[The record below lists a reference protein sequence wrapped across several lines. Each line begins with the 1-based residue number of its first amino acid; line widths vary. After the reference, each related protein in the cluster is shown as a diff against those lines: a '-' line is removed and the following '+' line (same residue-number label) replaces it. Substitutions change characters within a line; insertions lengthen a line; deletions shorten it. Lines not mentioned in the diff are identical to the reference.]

1 MMIKAVLFDA
11 DGTLMDSIA
20 SWRKALKTVLGRR
33 GFPYSEEDFQVLIPL
48 TTKEGG
54 AYLKEKYG
62 FPETG
67 DEIAAEY
74 LGLVESFYATEVELK
89 KGAREI
95 LEYYDSKGI
104 PMAIVTSSERI
115 LIEAVCRRHGISQSF
130 QGLYICSE
138 LGTSKRNPDIF
149 VNTAE
154 VLGAQPSETLV
165 YEDSDYAI
173 ETAVSSGFNV
183 IKVIDE
189 LKAVDIETE
198 R

>member
-1 MMIKAVLFDA
+1 MIKAVLFDA

-62 FPETG
+62 FAETG

-74 LGLVESFYATEVELK
+74 LGLVEGFYATEVELK
-89 KGAREI
+89 KGVREA
-95 LEYYDSKGI
+95 LEYYAGRDI

-115 LIEAVCRRHGISQSF
+115 LIEAACKRHGISQYF

-149 VNTAE
+149 VNTAKALDAE
-154 VLGAQPSETLV
+154 PKEALV

-173 ETAVSSGFNV
+173 ETAVKAGFKV

-189 LKAVDIETE
+189 LNIVEVETE
-198 R
+198 I

>member
-20 SWRKALKTVLGRR
+20 SWRKALTTVLARR
-33 GFPYSEEDFQVLIPL
+33 GLPYSEEDFQILIPL

-74 LGLVESFYATEVELK
+74 LGLVEGFYATEVELK
-89 KGAREI
+89 KGAREA
-95 LEYYDSKGI
+95 LKYYAGKGI
-104 PMAIVTSSERI
+104 PMAVVTSSERI
-115 LIEAVCRRHGISQSF
+115 LIEAACRRHGISEFF

-149 VNTAE
+149 VNTAKI
-154 VLGAQPSETLV
+154 LGANPEETLV

-173 ETAVSSGFNV
+173 ETASKAGFKV
-183 IKVIDE
+183 IKVVDE
-189 LKAVDIETE
+189 IKTVDVDSE
-198 R
+198 

>member
-1 MMIKAVLFDA
+1 MIKAVLFDA

-20 SWRKALKTVLGRR
+20 SWRKALKTVLERR
-33 GFPYSEEDFQVLIPL
+33 GFSYSEEDFQVLIPL

-54 AYLKEKYG
+54 TYLKGKYG
-62 FPETG
+62 FTETG

-74 LGLVESFYATEVELK
+74 LGLVESFYTTEVELK
-89 KGAREI
+89 KGAREV

-115 LIEAVCRRHGISQSF
+115 LIEAACKRHGISQFF

-138 LGTSKRNPDIF
+138 LGTSKRQPDIF
-149 VNTAE
+149 ANTAKA
-154 VLGAQPSETLV
+154 LGAEPAETLV

-173 ETAVSSGFNV
+173 ETAVNAGFKV

-189 LKAVDIETE
+189 LNIVEVETE
-198 R
+198 I

>member
-1 MMIKAVLFDA
+1 MIKAILFDA

-20 SWRKALKTVLGRR
+20 SWRKALRTVLERR

-62 FPETG
+62 FAETG

-74 LGLVESFYATEVELK
+74 LGLVEGFYATEVELK
-89 KGAREI
+89 KGVREA
-95 LEYYDSKGI
+95 LEYYAGKGI

-115 LIEAVCRRHGISQSF
+115 LIEAACKRHGISQYF

-149 VNTAE
+149 VNTAKI
-154 VLGAQPSETLV
+154 LGAQPAEALV

-173 ETAVSSGFNV
+173 ETAVKAGFKV

-189 LKAVDIETE
+189 LNIVEVETE
-198 R
+198 I

>member
-1 MMIKAVLFDA
+1 MIKAILFDA

-20 SWRKALKTVLGRR
+20 SWRKALRTVLERR

-62 FPETG
+62 FAETG

-74 LGLVESFYATEVELK
+74 LGLVEGFYATEVELK
-89 KGAREI
+89 KGVREA
-95 LEYYDSKGI
+95 LEYYAGKGI

-115 LIEAVCRRHGISQSF
+115 LIEAACKCHGISQYF

-149 VNTAE
+149 VNTAKI
-154 VLGAQPSETLV
+154 LGAQPAEALV

-173 ETAVSSGFNV
+173 ETAVKAGFKV

-189 LKAVDIETE
+189 LNIVEVETE
-198 R
+198 I

>member
-1 MMIKAVLFDA
+1 MIKAVLFDA

-20 SWRKALKTVLGRR
+20 SWRKALKTVLERR
-33 GFPYSEEDFQVLIPL
+33 GFSYSEEDLQVLIPL

-54 AYLKEKYG
+54 TYLKGKYG
-62 FPETG
+62 FTETG

-89 KGAREI
+89 KGAREV

-115 LIEAVCRRHGISQSF
+115 LIEAACTRHGISQFF

-138 LGTSKRNPDIF
+138 LGTSKRQPDIF
-149 VNTAE
+149 VNTAKA
-154 VLGAQPSETLV
+154 LGAEPAETLV

-173 ETAVSSGFNV
+173 ETAVNAGFKV
-183 IKVIDE
+183 IKVIEE
-189 LKAVDIETE
+189 LKTVDTETE
-198 R
+198 I

>member
-20 SWRKALKTVLGRR
+20 SWRKALKTVLERR
-33 GFPYSEEDFQVLIPL
+33 GFSYSEEDFQVLIPL

-54 AYLKEKYG
+54 TYLKGKYG
-62 FPETG
+62 FTETG

-89 KGAREI
+89 KGARKV

-115 LIEAVCRRHGISQSF
+115 LIEAACKRHGISQFF

-138 LGTSKRNPDIF
+138 LGTSKRQPDIF
-149 VNTAE
+149 VNTAKA
-154 VLGAQPSETLV
+154 LGAEPAETLV

-173 ETAVSSGFNV
+173 DTAVKSGFKV

-189 LKAVDIETE
+189 IKTVDAKEQI
-198 R
+198 

>member
-1 MMIKAVLFDA
+1 MIKAVLFDA

-20 SWRKALKTVLGRR
+20 SWRKALKTVLERR
-33 GFPYSEEDFQVLIPL
+33 GFSYSEEDFQVLIPL

-54 AYLKEKYG
+54 TYLKGKYG
-62 FPETG
+62 FTETG

-74 LGLVESFYATEVELK
+74 LGLVESFYTAEVELK
-89 KGAREI
+89 KGAREV

-115 LIEAVCRRHGISQSF
+115 LIEAACKRHGISQFF

-138 LGTSKRNPDIF
+138 LGTSKRQPDIF
-149 VNTAE
+149 VNTAKA
-154 VLGAQPSETLV
+154 LGAEPAETLV

-173 ETAVSSGFNV
+173 ETAVNAGFKV
-183 IKVIDE
+183 IKVIEE
-189 LKAVDIETE
+189 LKTVDTETE
-198 R
+198 I

>member
-1 MMIKAVLFDA
+1 MIKAILFDA

-20 SWRKALKTVLGRR
+20 SWRKALKTVLERR
-33 GFPYSEEDFQVLIPL
+33 GFSYSEEDFQVLIPL

-54 AYLKEKYG
+54 TYLKGKYG
-62 FPETG
+62 FTETG

-89 KGAREI
+89 KGAREV

-115 LIEAVCRRHGISQSF
+115 LIEAACKRHGISQYF

-149 VNTAE
+149 VNTAK
-154 VLGAQPSETLV
+154 VLGAEPEETLV
-165 YEDSDYAI
+165 YEDSEYAI
-173 ETAVSSGFNV
+173 ETAVKAGFKV

-189 LKAVDIETE
+189 LNIVEVETE
-198 R
+198 K

>member
-1 MMIKAVLFDA
+1 MIKAVLFDA

-20 SWRKALKTVLGRR
+20 SWRKALKTVLERR
-33 GFPYSEEDFQVLIPL
+33 GFSYSEEDFQVLIPL

-54 AYLKEKYG
+54 TYLKGKYG
-62 FPETG
+62 FTETG

-89 KGAREI
+89 KGAREV

-104 PMAIVTSSERI
+104 PMAIVTSSDRI
-115 LIEAVCRRHGISQSF
+115 LIEAACKRHGISQFF

-138 LGTSKRNPDIF
+138 LGTSKRQPDIF
-149 VNTAE
+149 VNTAKA
-154 VLGAQPSETLV
+154 LGAEPAETLV

-173 ETAVSSGFNV
+173 ETAVNAGFKV
-183 IKVIDE
+183 IKVIEE
-189 LKAVDIETE
+189 LKTVDTETE
-198 R
+198 I

>member
-1 MMIKAVLFDA
+1 MIKAVLFDA

-20 SWRKALKTVLGRR
+20 SWRKALKTVLERR
-33 GFPYSEEDFQVLIPL
+33 GFSYSEEDFQVLIPL

-54 AYLKEKYG
+54 TYLKGKYG
-62 FPETG
+62 FTETG

-89 KGAREI
+89 KGAREV

-115 LIEAVCRRHGISQSF
+115 LIEAACKRHGISQYF

-138 LGTSKRNPDIF
+138 LGTSKRQPDIF
-149 VNTAE
+149 VNTAKT
-154 VLGAQPSETLV
+154 LGAEPAETLV

-173 ETAVSSGFNV
+173 ETAVNAGFKV

-189 LKAVDIETE
+189 LKTVDTETE
-198 R
+198 I

>member
-1 MMIKAVLFDA
+1 MIKAILFDA

-20 SWRKALKTVLGRR
+20 SWRKALKTVLERR

-62 FPETG
+62 FSETG

-74 LGLVESFYATEVELK
+74 LGLVEGFYATEADLK
-89 KGAREI
+89 KGAREA
-95 LEYYDSKGI
+95 LEYYAGKGI

-115 LIEAVCRRHGISQSF
+115 LIEAACKRHGISQYF

-149 VNTAE
+149 VNTAKA
-154 VLGAQPSETLV
+154 LGAEPAEALV

-173 ETAVSSGFNV
+173 ETAVKAGFKV

-189 LKAVDIETE
+189 LNTVEVETE
-198 R
+198 I

>member
-1 MMIKAVLFDA
+1 MIKAVLFDA

-62 FPETG
+62 FAETG

-74 LGLVESFYATEVELK
+74 LGLVEGFYATEVELK
-89 KGAREI
+89 KGVREA
-95 LEYYDSKGI
+95 LEYYAGKGI
-104 PMAIVTSSERI
+104 PMAIVTSSERF
-115 LIEAVCRRHGISQSF
+115 LIEAACKRHGISQYF

-149 VNTAE
+149 VNTAKALDAE
-154 VLGAQPSETLV
+154 PKEALV

-173 ETAVSSGFNV
+173 ETAVKAGFIV

-189 LKAVDIETE
+189 LNIVEVETE
-198 R
+198 I

>member
-1 MMIKAVLFDA
+1 MIKAVLFDA

-62 FPETG
+62 FAETG

-74 LGLVESFYATEVELK
+74 LGLVEGFYATEVELK
-89 KGAREI
+89 KGVREA
-95 LEYYDSKGI
+95 LEYYAGRDI

-115 LIEAVCRRHGISQSF
+115 LIEAACKRHGISQYF

-138 LGTSKRNPDIF
+138 LGTSKRNSDIF
-149 VNTAE
+149 VNTAKI
-154 VLGAQPSETLV
+154 LGAQPAETLV

-173 ETAVSSGFNV
+173 ETAVKAGFKV

-189 LKAVDIETE
+189 LNIVEVETE
-198 R
+198 I

>member
-1 MMIKAVLFDA
+1 MIKAVLFDA

-62 FPETG
+62 FAETG

-74 LGLVESFYATEVELK
+74 LGLVEGFYATEVELK
-89 KGAREI
+89 KGVREA
-95 LEYYDSKGI
+95 LEYYAGKGI

-115 LIEAVCRRHGISQSF
+115 LIEAACKRHGISQYF

-138 LGTSKRNPDIF
+138 LGTSKRNSDIF
-149 VNTAE
+149 VNTTKI
-154 VLGAQPSETLV
+154 LGAQPAETLV

-173 ETAVSSGFNV
+173 ETAVKAGFRV

-189 LKAVDIETE
+189 LNIVEVETE
-198 R
+198 I

>member
-1 MMIKAVLFDA
+1 MIKAVLFDA

-20 SWRKALKTVLGRR
+20 SWRKALKTVLERR
-33 GFPYSEEDFQVLIPL
+33 GFSYSEEDFQVLIPL

-54 AYLKEKYG
+54 TYLKEKYG
-62 FPETG
+62 FHETG
-67 DEIAAEY
+67 DEIAVEY

-89 KGAREI
+89 KGAREV

-115 LIEAVCRRHGISQSF
+115 LIEAACKRHGISQFF

-138 LGTSKRNPDIF
+138 LGTSKRQPDIF
-149 VNTAE
+149 VNTAKA
-154 VLGAQPSETLV
+154 LGAEPAETLV

-173 ETAVSSGFNV
+173 ETAVNAGFKV
-183 IKVIDE
+183 IKVIEE
-189 LKAVDIETE
+189 LKTVDTETE
-198 R
+198 I

>member
-1 MMIKAVLFDA
+1 MIKAILFDA

-20 SWRKALKTVLGRR
+20 SWRKALKTVLERR

-74 LGLVESFYATEVELK
+74 LGLVESFYGTEVDLK
-89 KGAREI
+89 KGARQV

-115 LIEAVCRRHGISQSF
+115 LIEAACKRHGISQYF

-138 LGTSKRNPDIF
+138 LGTSKRQPDIF
-149 VNTAE
+149 VNTARA
-154 VLGAQPSETLV
+154 LGAEPAETLI

-173 ETAVSSGFNV
+173 ETAVNAGFKV
-183 IKVIDE
+183 IKVIEE
-189 LKAVDIETE
+189 LKTVETETE

>member
-1 MMIKAVLFDA
+1 MIKAILFDA

-20 SWRKALKTVLGRR
+20 SWRKALRTVLERR

-62 FPETG
+62 FAETG

-74 LGLVESFYATEVELK
+74 LGLVEGFYATEVELK
-89 KGAREI
+89 KGVREA
-95 LEYYDSKGI
+95 LEYYAGKGI

-115 LIEAVCRRHGISQSF
+115 LIEAACKRHGISQYF

-138 LGTSKRNPDIF
+138 LGTSKRNSDIF
-149 VNTAE
+149 VNTAKI
-154 VLGAQPSETLV
+154 LGAQPAETLV

-173 ETAVSSGFNV
+173 ETAVKAGFKV

-189 LKAVDIETE
+189 LNIVEVETE
-198 R
+198 I

>member
-1 MMIKAVLFDA
+1 MIKAVLFDA

-20 SWRKALKTVLGRR
+20 SWRKALKTVLERR
-33 GFPYSEEDFQVLIPL
+33 GFSYSEEDFQVLIPL

-54 AYLKEKYG
+54 TYLKGKYG
-62 FPETG
+62 FTETG

-89 KGAREI
+89 KSAREV

-115 LIEAVCRRHGISQSF
+115 LIEAACKRHGISQFF

-138 LGTSKRNPDIF
+138 LGTSKRQPDIF
-149 VNTAE
+149 VNTAKA
-154 VLGAQPSETLV
+154 LGAEPAETLV

-173 ETAVSSGFNV
+173 ETAVNAGFKV
-183 IKVIDE
+183 IKVIEE
-189 LKAVDIETE
+189 LKTVDTETE
-198 R
+198 I

>member
-1 MMIKAVLFDA
+1 MIKAILFDA

-20 SWRKALKTVLGRR
+20 SWRKALRTVLERR

-62 FPETG
+62 FAETG

-74 LGLVESFYATEVELK
+74 LGLVEGFYATEVELK
-89 KGAREI
+89 KGVREA
-95 LEYYDSKGI
+95 LEYYAGKGI
-104 PMAIVTSSERI
+104 PLAIVTSSERI
-115 LIEAVCRRHGISQSF
+115 LIEAACKRHGISQYF

-138 LGTSKRNPDIF
+138 LGTSKRNSDIF
-149 VNTAE
+149 VNTAKI
-154 VLGAQPSETLV
+154 LGAQPAETLV

-173 ETAVSSGFNV
+173 ETAVKAGFKV

-189 LKAVDIETE
+189 LNIVEVETE
-198 R
+198 I

>member
-1 MMIKAVLFDA
+1 MIKAVLFDA

-62 FPETG
+62 FAETG

-74 LGLVESFYATEVELK
+74 LGLVEGFYATEVELK
-89 KGAREI
+89 KGVREA
-95 LEYYDSKGI
+95 LEYYAGRDI

-115 LIEAVCRRHGISQSF
+115 LIEAACKRHGISQYF

-149 VNTAE
+149 VNTAKALDAE
-154 VLGAQPSETLV
+154 PKEALV

-173 ETAVSSGFNV
+173 ETAVKAGFIV

-189 LKAVDIETE
+189 LNIVEVETE
-198 R
+198 I

>member
-1 MMIKAVLFDA
+1 MIKAVLFDA

-62 FPETG
+62 FAETG

-74 LGLVESFYATEVELK
+74 LGLVEGFYATEVELK
-89 KGAREI
+89 KGVREA
-95 LEYYDSKGI
+95 LEYYAGRDI

-115 LIEAVCRRHGISQSF
+115 LIEAACKRHGISQYF

-138 LGTSKRNPDIF
+138 LGTSKRKPDIF
-149 VNTAE
+149 VNTAK
-154 VLGAQPSETLV
+154 VLGAEPEETLV

-173 ETAVSSGFNV
+173 DTAVKAGCIV

-189 LKAVDIETE
+189 LNIVEVETE
-198 R
+198 I

>member
-1 MMIKAVLFDA
+1 MIKAVLFDA

-20 SWRKALKTVLGRR
+20 SWRKALKTVLERR
-33 GFPYSEEDFQVLIPL
+33 GFSYSEEDFQVLIPL

-54 AYLKEKYG
+54 TYLKGKYG
-62 FPETG
+62 FTETG

-89 KGAREI
+89 KGAREV

-104 PMAIVTSSERI
+104 PMAILTSSERI
-115 LIEAVCRRHGISQSF
+115 LIEAACKRHGISQFF

-138 LGTSKRNPDIF
+138 LGTSKRQPDIF
-149 VNTAE
+149 VNTAKA
-154 VLGAQPSETLV
+154 LGAEPAETLV

-173 ETAVSSGFNV
+173 ETAVNAGFKV
-183 IKVIDE
+183 IKVIEE
-189 LKAVDIETE
+189 LKTVDTETE
-198 R
+198 I

>member
-1 MMIKAVLFDA
+1 MIKAVLFDA

-20 SWRKALKTVLGRR
+20 SWRKALKTVLERR
-33 GFPYSEEDFQVLIPL
+33 GFSYSEEDFQVLIPL

-54 AYLKEKYG
+54 TYLKGKYG
-62 FPETG
+62 FTETG

-89 KGAREI
+89 KGAREV

-115 LIEAVCRRHGISQSF
+115 LIEAACKRHGISQFF

-138 LGTSKRNPDIF
+138 LGTSKRQPDIF
-149 VNTAE
+149 ANTAKA
-154 VLGAQPSETLV
+154 LGAEPAETLV

-173 ETAVSSGFNV
+173 ETAVKAGFKV

-189 LKAVDIETE
+189 LNIVEVETE
-198 R
+198 I